1 MKRLVVIVLVLCF
14 VCLFL
19 AGCAPQATEEEI
31 QTVDEATAVMAD
43 SRFDVG
49 TMTDVPVSL
58 LGVSEDA
65 IQKSALYSMYTKST
79 EDVIGADAEYTMEPT
94 QGKEIKVQIEKGKVS
109 GVWITISRSSTSNSN
124 ISAYDMITDFLDNT
138 VGISGQYTITDMM
151 VEEETVGD
159 AETWISALLA
169 GDGKS
174 CTMVFQD
181 DDIPEFFA
189 MAYGIYDAG
198 SGYSYISYSFNQV

>member
-31 QTVDEATAVMAD
+31 QAVDEATAVMAD

-49 TMTDVPVSL
+49 TMTDVPISL
-58 LGVSEDA
+58 LGISEDA

-94 QGKEIKVQIEKGKVS
+94 QDKEIKVQVEEGKVS
-109 GVWITISRSSTSNSN
+109 NVWITVSRSAIFYSNVELWE
-124 ISAYDMITDFLDNT
+124 IGEDFLDNIAE
-138 VGISGQYTITDMM
+138 ISDQYTIADMEVDEEDATIDSWVSDFMSGTGKRCMM
-151 VEEETVGD
+151 VLE
-159 AETWISALLA
+159 
-169 GDGKS
+169 
-174 CTMVFQD
+174 D
-181 DDIPEFFA
+181 DEVPGFFI
-189 MAYGIYDAG
+189 MAHGIYDAG

>member
-79 EDVIGADAEYTMEPT
+79 EDVIGADVEYTMEPA
-94 QGKEIKVQIEKGKVS
+94 QDKEIKVQINEGKVS
-109 GVWITISRSSTSNSN
+109 SVWITVSGSLILNKNLEPYEMINDLEQNILEISE
-124 ISAYDMITDFLDNT
+124 
-138 VGISGQYTITDMM
+138 QYTIADITVD
-151 VEEETVGD
+151 EEAVGN
-159 AETWISALLA
+159 TKSWTLALMA
-169 GDGKS
+169 GDGQFCHVTFK
-174 CTMVFQD
+174 D
-181 DDIPEFFA
+181 DEVPGFFI
-189 MAYGIYDAG
+189 MANGSYDA
-198 SGYSYISYSFNQV
+198 SMGYIYTSYTFNQV